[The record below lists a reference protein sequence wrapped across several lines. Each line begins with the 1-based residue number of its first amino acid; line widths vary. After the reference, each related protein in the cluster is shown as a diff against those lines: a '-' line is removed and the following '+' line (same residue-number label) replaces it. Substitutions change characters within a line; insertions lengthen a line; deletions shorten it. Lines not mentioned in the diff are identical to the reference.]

1 MRAAERGLLMLTCA
15 LGDPSAR
22 PLTAQQYIA
31 VGKLLLRSPSPRPEG
46 EKIRAEDLTLA
57 GVGEQYA
64 GQILRLLSREERLD
78 RYLADAQTV
87 GVEVITRLSED
98 YPKALAAKLGDDAP
112 TVLFCKGDRTLLHSR
127 YVSLVGSR
135 RLGEIGCAFAERVGM
150 LAAREGITLV
160 SGGAPGADRTA
171 QDACLRFGGDVLIF
185 TPERL
190 DHISCGENVLLVSES
205 GWELPFSSE
214 RALSRNHLI
223 HAMGEKTFVAQCT
236 YRRGGTWRGTQHN
249 LRHKLSPVFVCE
261 DGTTAASSLI
271 EDGAFGVT
279 EETLESVFPG

>member
-1 MRAAERGLLMLTCA
+1 MRAAERGLLMLTCS
-15 LGDPSAR
+15 LGDPGAR
-22 PLTAQQYIA
+22 PLSAQQYVA

-46 EKIRAEDLTLA
+46 EKIRSDDLRLA
-57 GVGEQYA
+57 GVGEEYSE
-64 GQILRLLSREERLD
+64 QILRLLSREKQLD
-78 RYLADAQTV
+78 RYLEEARNH

-98 YPKALAAKLGDDAP
+98 YPKALVERLGDDAP
-112 TVLFCKGDRTLLHSR
+112 TVLFCKGDRSLLRSR
-127 YVSLVGSR
+127 FVSLVGSR
-135 RLGEIGCAFAERVGM
+135 RLGEIGFSFAERVGA
-150 LAAREGITLV
+150 LAARDGITLV

-171 QDACLRFGGDVLIF
+171 QDACLRCGGNVLIF

-190 DHISCGENVLLVSES
+190 DRLTCGENVLLVSEG

-214 RALSRNHLI
+214 RALSRNRLI

-236 YRRGGTWRGTQHN
+236 YRRGGTWRGTMHN
-249 LRHKLSPVFVCE
+249 LRYKLSPVFVCE

-271 EDGAFGVT
+271 EEGAFGVT